1 VSRRDVTAAEL
12 ERRLRAGDPPV
23 VARIER
29 DGVVLDLR
37 TVAAD
42 EDGPLGAALEASLR
56 GSDPGGGT

>member
-1 VSRRDVTAAEL
+1 
-12 ERRLRAGDPPV
+12 
-23 VARIER
+23 
-29 DGVVLDLR
+29 VVLDLR